1 MPGPPGPRKMDCGA
15 VILDLGASKATDAR
29 GAACGAASSRAQPLT
44 MARLALIEAMAR
56 KPPALL
62 VLGSVEALAHL
73 LPTGLATGLRGQLAV
88 LAGPEREHERA
99 GALLLAPPRDPP
111 APPFGPVVA
120 QGATAEE
127 AAARALG
134 KNAPAP

>member
-1 MPGPPGPRKMDCGA
+1 M
-15 VILDLGASKATDAR
+15 R
-29 GAACGAASSRAQPLT
+29 GRAPSSW
-44 MARLALIEAMAR
+44 
-56 KPPALL
+56 
-62 VLGSVEALAHL
+62 
-73 LPTGLATGLRGQLAV
+73 
-88 LAGPEREHERA
+88 
-99 GALLLAPPRDPP
+99 PPRGGPP